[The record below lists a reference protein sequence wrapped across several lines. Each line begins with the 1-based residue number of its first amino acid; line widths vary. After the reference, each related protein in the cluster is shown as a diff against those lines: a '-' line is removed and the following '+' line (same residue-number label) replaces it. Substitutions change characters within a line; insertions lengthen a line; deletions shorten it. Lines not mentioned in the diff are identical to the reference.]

1 MTKLKKLAIII
12 GSLFLI
18 ITLIFPFVLNG
29 LYNVLPRTDILTLNG
44 RFEPSSILSYYGSVL
59 GMIST
64 AVLSIIAIYQTKK
77 AQEKSDEVNKLT
89 LELQKKSMALAEK
102 QYKEEENRKNDKPQP
117 KFQIST
123 TGMGGSYSGIFLV
136 VTNVSK
142 VIVSSL
148 STISFVAQDES
159 GKQIGSASSAK
170 FITYNLGP

>member
-1 MTKLKKLAIII
+1 
-12 GSLFLI
+12 
-18 ITLIFPFVLNG
+18 
-29 LYNVLPRTDILTLNG
+29 
-44 RFEPSSILSYYGSVL
+44 
-59 GMIST
+59 MIST